1 MKMTGKKKLVGTFLI
16 VGTLAICLIL
26 LLNRGG
32 APKVDRYETIDG
44 DTIKAHLS
52 DGKSVLIRYAA
63 VNAPGNRQ
71 VHVQTLGKTAFEFNK
86 ALIENAQD
94 AGNLI
99 VDLKPTDEGSNGEDR
114 DNRPLAHVFVGGER
128 SAEDNVEV
136 RLVAKGYA
144 RLDVREPNDKK
155 IANGQDF
162 DVRYAN
168 ALIAAQIEAA
178 MARRGWWG
186 EDDEYADSDLII
198 AAIKQWSDD
207 EIVYIIN
214 RGSEPVN
221 LTDGWL
227 LEDDAGQ
234 QLFFRNF
241 PDCVLPPGGLL
252 RVHSN
257 SAAKEKK
264 GTLKY
269 RTDAE
274 IDLYWRGDP
283 IWNQEKKEIG
293 ILYGPNSEGAVY
305 SYTYPLTDDYWK

>member
-1 MKMTGKKKLVGTFLI
+1 MKLTGKKKLVGTFLI

-26 LLNRGG
+26 VLNRGG
-32 APKVDRYETIDG
+32 TPKVDRYEAIDG
-44 DTIKAHLS
+44 DTIKAQFS
-52 DGKSVLIRYAA
+52 DGSSILIRYAA
-63 VNAPGNRQ
+63 VNTPARS
-71 VHVQTLGKTAFEFNK
+71 QTLGTTAWEFNEG
-86 ALIENAQD
+86 LIQSAQA

-99 VDLKPTDEGSNGEDR
+99 VDLKPTDEGNNGEDR
-114 DNRPLAHVFVGGER
+114 DDRLLAHVFVGKER
-128 SAEDNVEV
+128 NVEDNVEV

-144 RLDVREPNDKK
+144 RLDVRNPNDKNV
-155 IANGQDF
+155 ANGQDF
-162 DVRYAN
+162 DVHYAEN
-168 ALIAAQIEAA
+168 LIAVQIEAA

-214 RGSEPVN
+214 RGTEPID
-221 LTDGWL
+221 LTDGWR

-293 ILYGPNSEGAVY
+293 ILYGPNSTTAVY
-305 SYTYPLTDDYWK
+305 SYIYPLTDDYWK

>member
-1 MKMTGKKKLVGTFLI
+1 MKLTGKRKLVGTFLI

-26 LLNRGG
+26 VLNRGG
-32 APKVDRYETIDG
+32 TPKVDRYEVTDG

-52 DGKSVLIRYAA
+52 DGNSFLIRYAA
-63 VNAPGNRQ
+63 VNAPGNPQ
-71 VHVQTLGKTAFEFNK
+71 GHVQTLGKTAFDFNK
-86 ALIENAQD
+86 ELIQNAQD

-99 VDLKPTDEGSNGEDR
+99 VNLKPTDEGNNGKDR
-114 DNRPLAHVFVGGER
+114 DGRPLAHVFVGGER

-144 RLDVREPNDKK
+144 RLDVRQPCDKD
-155 IANGQDF
+155 IANGKDF
-162 DVRYAN
+162 DVRYAED
-168 ALIAAQIEAA
+168 LITAQIEAA

-221 LTDGWL
+221 LTDGWR
-227 LEDDAGQ
+227 LEDYAGHP
-234 QLFFRNF
+234 LFFSNF

-252 RVHSN
+252 RVHSH

-269 RTDAE
+269 RTDTE

-283 IWNQEKKEIG
+283 IWNQDEDIG
-293 ILYGPNSEGAVY
+293 ILYEPNNASEVY
-305 SYTYPLTDDYWK
+305 FYTYPLTTDYWR